1 MNPAT
6 TNRAPLY
13 ALAALAAGLL
23 IGVLILQS
31 GSTAALEATRF
42 IEPIGT
48 MWVNAIRMTVIPL
61 IVSSLI
67 VAISGA
73 GPGMAKQ
80 LGVRAIVV
88 FFGLLAM
95 AAVITGLG
103 APLLFESL
111 TIDPEASR
119 LIRASATPV
128 ASPAMPTVSAWL
140 ISLIPSNPIRAA
152 ADGAMLPLVV
162 FTIAFGLAV
171 GALDAAVRRP
181 VVDLFAGIAAAS
193 TVIVRWILV
202 IAPLGVFSLALSLA
216 TRVGTGIFGAVG
228 FYLVAHS
235 GFCVLV
241 MLALYV
247 IVVVTRRA
255 SLREFA
261 KAALPGQVVAAST
274 RASMA
279 ALPANLAAADEILR
293 LPRAVSAFTLPLAVS
308 LLRLNQPVSW
318 LVMALFAAKLYGVP
332 LSGGTMVSILVTS
345 ILMSFSVPG
354 IPSSSLFVVAPF
366 FVGYGIPAEAI
377 GVLLALDIIPDFFKT
392 PLNVTGHLAAT
403 TLISPPAS
411 HPVSAPVLSSS
422 TLG

>member
-1 MNPAT
+1 MKPPT

-13 ALAALAAGLL
+13 ALAALAAGL
-23 IGVLILQS
+23 IVGVLILNS
-31 GSTAALEATRF
+31 GSETGLRAARF

-80 LGVRAIVV
+80 LGLRSVVV
-88 FFGLLAM
+88 FVGLLVM
-95 AAVITGLG
+95 AAIITGLG
-103 APLLFESL
+103 APLVFQAL

-119 LIRASATPV
+119 LIRAGATPV
-128 ASPAMPTVSAWL
+128 TSPEMPTLSAWF
-140 ISLIPSNPIRAA
+140 ISLVPSNPIKAA

-171 GALDAAVRRP
+171 GTLEERVRKP
-181 VVDLFAGIAAAS
+181 VIDFFAGVAAAS
-193 TVIVRWILV
+193 TVIVRWILL
-202 IAPLGVFSLALSLA
+202 IAPLGVFALALSLA

-255 SLREFA
+255 PLRLFA

-279 ALPANLAAADEILR
+279 ALPANLTAADEILR

-332 LSGGTMVSILVTS
+332 LSGATMVAILVTS

-366 FVGYGIPAEAI
+366 FVSYGIPAEAI

-403 TLISPPAS
+403 TLISPRELGAVRVEPAAS
-411 HPVSAPVLSSS
+411 G
-422 TLG
+422 T

>member
-1 MNPAT
+1 MTSPEMKPAT

-13 ALAALAAGLL
+13 ALAALAAGLV

-31 GSTAALEATRF
+31 GSATGLKVARF

-80 LGVRAIVV
+80 LGLRSVVV
-88 FFGLLAM
+88 FFGLLVM
-95 AAVITGLG
+95 AAVITGVG

-111 TIDPEASR
+111 TIDPEAAR
-119 LIRASATPV
+119 QIRAGATPV
-128 ASPAMPTVSAWL
+128 TSPEMPTIAAWF

-162 FTIAFGLAV
+162 FTIVFGLAV
-171 GALDAAVRRP
+171 GALDAAVRKP
-181 VVDLFAGIAAAS
+181 VVDVFAGIAAAS

-202 IAPLGVFSLALSLA
+202 IAPIGVFSLALALA

-255 SLREFA
+255 SLRDFA

-279 ALPANLAAADEILR
+279 ALPANLTAADEVLK

-318 LVMALFAAKLYGVP
+318 LVMALFASKLYSVP
-332 LSGGTMVSILVTS
+332 LSGGTMLSILVTS

-366 FVGYGIPAEAI
+366 FVGYGIPPEAI
-377 GVLLALDIIPDFFKT
+377 GVLLALDVIPDFFKT

-403 TLISPPAS
+403 TLISPPV
-411 HPVSAPVLSSS
+411 PITVSSAR
-422 TLG
+422 